1 MNDSIIIGSVIV
13 LVFGALCYY
22 LYSRLLYSGKRV
34 IVMENILLDLKTAS
48 ESWFATS
55 EERQEDH
62 PHREDNQQQDHQHQ
76 DHQHQE
82 HQPQPNEPLH
92 EQSQYTP
99 DYSLNDL
106 AVSSEPVVSESLPE
120 VVEHVLQQVAS
131 EQKVSVNYESM
142 NIKELQAEARSKNI
156 SGVSSMRRKEL
167 IELLRKSDQS
177 VTETVSNFP
186 ALNSF
191 VDNAA
196 PVVAN
201 A

>member
-1 MNDSIIIGSVIV
+1 MNDSIIIGLVIV

-22 LYSRLLYSGKRV
+22 LYSRLLYSEKRV
-34 IVMENILLDLKTAS
+34 VVMENILLDLKTAS
-48 ESWFATS
+48 ESWFAPS
-55 EERQEDH
+55 DERNREHDGTNHDH
-62 PHREDNQQQDHQHQ
+62 QDQQDHQDRQDNQHQTHYSQ
-76 DHQHQE
+76 DH
-82 HQPQPNEPLH
+82 
-92 EQSQYTP
+92 
-99 DYSLNDL
+99 SLNDL
-106 AVSSEPVVSESLPE
+106 ALSSEPVVSESLPE

-131 EQKVSVNYESM
+131 EPTAALLQGQKVSVNYESM

-177 VTETVSNFP
+177 VTETASNFP

-191 VDNAA
+191 IDNAA
-196 PVVAN
+196 PVDAT